1 MIQINSLKQVRSTR
15 EESLEKDLKSRL
27 KRFIVEIILRLE

>member
-1 MIQINSLKQVRSTR
+1 MIKINSLKQVRSTR

-27 KRFIVEIILRLE
+27 RRFILEIILRLK